1 MANQPRERD
10 ATTIERCI
18 ASNTGRAVRAG
29 LGVALIAAGT
39 TLVPAPGGW
48 FVAALGLIPLT
59 TGVLNL
65 CPVAPLWGGHF
76 LGARYCASHQD
87 GEPR

>member
-1 MANQPRERD
+1 MATEASERR

-18 ASNTGRAVRAG
+18 ASSAGRLARVS
-29 LGVALIAAGT
+29 LGVALIAAGLR
-39 TLVPAPGGW
+39 LVPAPAGW
-48 FVAALGLIPLT
+48 FVAAFGLVPLT

-76 LGARYCASHQD
+76 RGARYCDSSGAR
-87 GEPR
+87 PPK